1 MALGAGVV
9 VALAIVGIGL
19 LGGRPTTTPEPRPV
33 IALGPESPATDAGV
47 IDPEILVVTSP
58 RGPGVEITTRRL
70 TIEGHLRATTA
81 VVSVSLEAR
90 GNRVIDTFV
99 TQPTA
104 TFEVGFD
111 LPNPRPNG
119 RMVVSVMVLGPTGG
133 MIDAIRWPVV
143 IGAIAE
149 TAPPRPSLGE
159 DGLMGGLV
167 FTGS

>member
-1 MALGAGVV
+1 M
-9 VALAIVGIGL
+9 AIVGIGI
-19 LGGRPTTTPEPRPV
+19 LGGRPTTTPDRRPAV
-33 IALGPESPATDAGV
+33 ALAPESSATDAGV

-70 TIEGHLRATTA
+70 TIEGHLHATTA

-104 TFEVGFD
+104 TFQVGFD
-111 LPNPRPNG
+111 LPKPRPNG
-119 RMVVSVMVLGPTGG
+119 RMVISVVVLGPTGG
-133 MIDAIRWPVV
+133 LTDAIRWPVV

-149 TAPPRPSLGE
+149 TAPPRPTLGE

-167 FTGS
+167 FGTTVDWRPDG